1 MEGRVEMEA
10 QQRFFRGLTLGQAG
24 FCTSSSP
31 TCVHTH
37 SADTPGP
44 KVQIEA
50 LPDFRIKHAYSL
62 YFSGLPVAPTSSD
75 HPSPFKAVR

>member
-1 MEGRVEMEA
+1 MEGRVEMEV

-31 TCVHTH
+31 MCVHTH

-50 LPDFRIKHAYSL
+50 LPDFRIKHALLTVLFWS
-62 YFSGLPVAPTSSD
+62 PCSS
-75 HPSPFKAVR
+75 HFL